1 MTIVAYFEERG
12 DINLD
17 VLSKM
22 TDEDAF
28 CILYRNRTDVSAWF
42 FDVEWWNIDFLLF
55 PSEYMEEMYNTG
67 ELTGKVMKI
76 MHIPSD
82 VAEKIT
88 KE

>member
-1 MTIVAYFEERG
+1 MTIVAYFNERG

-28 CILYRNRTDVSAWF
+28 GILYRNREDVFAWF
-42 FDVEWWNIDFLLF
+42 FDVERWNIDFLLF
-55 PSEYMEEMYNTG
+55 PSEYMEKMYNAG
-67 ELTGKVMKI
+67 ELSGKVMKI
-76 MHIPSD
+76 MHILPD

>member
-1 MTIVAYFEERG
+1 MTIVSYFNERG

-28 CILYRNRTDVSAWF
+28 GILYRNRADVFAWF
-42 FDVEWWNIDFLLF
+42 FDVERRDIDFLLF
-55 PSEYMEEMYNTG
+55 PPEYMEKMNNAG
-67 ELTGKVMKI
+67 KLSGKVMKI

>member
-17 VLSKM
+17 ILSKM

-28 CILYRNRTDVSAWF
+28 GILYRNRADVFAWF
-42 FDVEWWNIDFLLF
+42 FDVEWWDIDFLLF
-55 PSEYMEEMYNTG
+55 PPEYMEKMSNTG
-67 ELTGKVMKI
+67 ELSGKVMKI